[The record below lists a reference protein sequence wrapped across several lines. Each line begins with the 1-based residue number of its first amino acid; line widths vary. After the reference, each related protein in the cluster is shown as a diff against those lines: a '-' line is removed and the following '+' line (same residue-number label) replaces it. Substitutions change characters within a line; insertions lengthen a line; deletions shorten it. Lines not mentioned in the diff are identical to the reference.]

1 MPLDAAS
8 VFIRPGSGR
17 SRSFAAMTAETAGCA
32 GR

>member
-17 SRSFAAMTAETAGCA
+17 SGSLSGMAAETALCGK
-32 GR
+32 